1 MVRFRVVVTLA
12 VCCLITGF
20 NGSGR
25 YSRLVAGI
33 SCVVVGITV
42 WQVCSVDDRYTE
54 MLVATYPIDR
64 IA

>member
-1 MVRFRVVVTLA
+1 MDLVGIAGWLLVYRV
-12 VCCLITGF
+12 F
-20 NGSGR
+20 DR